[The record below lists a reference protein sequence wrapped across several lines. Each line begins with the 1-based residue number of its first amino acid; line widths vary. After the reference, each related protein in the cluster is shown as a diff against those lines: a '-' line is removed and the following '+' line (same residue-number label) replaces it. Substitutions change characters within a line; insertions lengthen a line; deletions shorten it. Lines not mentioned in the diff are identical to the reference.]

1 LRRRGFADRLPEP
14 LLTALRDQAAR
25 RPSAGC
31 EIDVHHMGGAVARV
45 SEADSAYSGRTA
57 AFTFNIITG
66 WEDPAGDDEHVAW
79 ARATRAAL
87 QPFWRDTGYV
97 NFTTDAA
104 DDAGTQ
110 QMYGKQ
116 RYDRL
121 RQVKRTWDPGN
132 LFALNQNIRP

>member
-1 LRRRGFADRLPEP
+1 ML
-14 LLTALRDQAAR
+14 
-25 RPSAGC
+25 
-31 EIDVHHMGGAVARV
+31 
-45 SEADSAYSGRTA
+45 
-57 AFTFNIITG
+57 
-66 WEDPAGDDEHVAW
+66 

-87 QPFWRDTGYV
+87 QPFWLDTGYI

-104 DDAGTQ
+104 DDAGTR

-121 RQVKRTWDPGN
+121 RQVKHTWDPGN